1 MSWRKTIILA
11 LALLVFAIG
20 YWWFEIHLKTKHL
33 RTEIEKTRLLENVYR
48 IKRFRIETR
57 SGSVEVAQDSIT
69 KRWNVVFPVFYPTD
83 NDEVQNVLR
92 AALGVRYTDV
102 IADSGNPSD
111 YGFAPSPW
119 VKFSAEGKT
128 FYLGDETPTH
138 NGVYAQIDGD
148 SRILLVDKQFRTD
161 LLKLP
166 LDLRD
171 KSILPEIDVAN
182 LDTVKIIRPSGKITI
197 TRKGF
202 RWWLTSPIIAMAS
215 NKIVDDMLDKLI
227 SAKAFDFAAEN
238 YADSTIK
245 KLKAKIYARI
255 IFYMSDS
262 AEYSMNIY
270 ISDSMNDTMPEFVYA
285 STNVKNPLF
294 EISED
299 IYNLI
304 RTPAELLRERRLFRV
319 GDADRFVITGPND
332 FKFEC
337 KFRDGNWF
345 LIYPDS
351 GKANNSEISKMLDRF
366 DALFVDSFV
375 NDSNFKPSGWKFSF
389 YIGTDSIPILIGD
402 TSNGE
407 IQIKKDGEKE
417 YYLVQD
423 KEILNYCEPDRKKFF
438 NPY

>member
-1 MSWRKTIILA
+1 
-11 LALLVFAIG
+11 
-20 YWWFEIHLKTKHL
+20 
-33 RTEIEKTRLLENVYR
+33 
-48 IKRFRIETR
+48 
-57 SGSVEVAQDSIT
+57 
-69 KRWNVVFPVFYPTD
+69 
-83 NDEVQNVLR
+83 
-92 AALGVRYTDV
+92 
-102 IADSGNPSD
+102 
-111 YGFAPSPW
+111 
-119 VKFSAEGKT
+119 
-128 FYLGDETPTH
+128 
-138 NGVYAQIDGD
+138 
-148 SRILLVDKQFRTD
+148 
-161 LLKLP
+161 
-166 LDLRD
+166 
-171 KSILPEIDVAN
+171 
-182 LDTVKIIRPSGKITI
+182 
-197 TRKGF
+197 
-202 RWWLTSPIIAMAS
+202 
-215 NKIVDDMLDKLI
+215 MLDKLI

-245 KLKAKIYARI
+245 KLKAKIYARV

-304 RTPAELLRERRLFRV
+304 RTPAELMRERRLFRV

-351 GKANNSEISKMLDRF
+351 GEANNSEISKMLDRF
-366 DALFVDSFV
+366 DAIIVDSFV
-375 NDSNFKPSGWKFSF
+375 SDSNFKPSGWKFSF

-402 TSNGE
+402 TLNGE